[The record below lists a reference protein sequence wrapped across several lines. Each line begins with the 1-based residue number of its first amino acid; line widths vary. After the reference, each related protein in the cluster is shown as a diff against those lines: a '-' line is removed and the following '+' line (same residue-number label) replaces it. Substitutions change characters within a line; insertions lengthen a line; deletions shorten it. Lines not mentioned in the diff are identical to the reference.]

1 MDINCIVVDLGDTAT
16 FSRPEAFEV
25 WGPGMQFI
33 ETPSFLVGI
42 DHICGGHLA
51 VALVE
56 LNPLSEVESPGLE
69 IV

>member
-1 MDINCIVVDLGDTAT
+1 
-16 FSRPEAFEV
+16 
-25 WGPGMQFI
+25 MQFI

-69 IV
+69 IL